1 MIKRLEH
8 ALLMAIH
15 GNRTEV
21 ERHDFL
27 LLPSQEMQSKCNIED
42 NYHGGAPSYFCS
54 CSLPS
59 NGILWRWPENDCRD
73 LLQPDDGRRII
84 RRLAYKAGILQM
96 TSGLFEVA
104 EAELLHTLG
113 VLLVEAYESSVN
125 IGKTACFL
133 EPDEEFSVDMM
144 FHTPPPP
151 FCKSSE
157 DHSNAD
163 DEEDIEPEIERKLY
177 IIVPG
182 QISAA
187 AKERGFQPHH
197 VYGFS
202 SAFMDEAEKAYYYK
216 DGFKYCED
224 EVDNPTVSGCAC
236 GNRGCIVHWTK
247 NHSISGAP

>member
-42 NYHGGAPSYFCS
+42 NYHGNDPSFVCS

-59 NGILWRWPENDCRD
+59 NGILWRWPENGCRD
-73 LLQPDDGRRII
+73 LLQPGDGRRFI

-113 VLLVEAYESSVN
+113 ILLVEAYESSVD

-133 EPDEEFSVDMM
+133 EPDEEFSVDM

-151 FCKSSE
+151 LCKSSE

-163 DEEDIEPEIERKLY
+163 DAEDIEYEHERKLY
-177 IIVPG
+177 TIVPG

-187 AKERGFQPHH
+187 AKKRGFQPHH

-202 SAFMDEAEKAYYYK
+202 FPDEAEKAYYYK
-216 DGFKYCED
+216 DGLKDCED
-224 EVDNPTVSGCAC
+224 EVDSPAVSVCAC
-236 GNRGCIVHWTK
+236 GNRGCIAHWAK
-247 NHSISGAP
+247 NHSTTGAP